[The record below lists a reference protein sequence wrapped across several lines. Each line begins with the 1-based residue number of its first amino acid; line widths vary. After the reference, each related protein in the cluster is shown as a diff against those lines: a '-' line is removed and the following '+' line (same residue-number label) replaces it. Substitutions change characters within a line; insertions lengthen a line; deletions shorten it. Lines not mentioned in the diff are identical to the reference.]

1 MIRETRLLLKYCPL
15 ITARA
20 TRQNIDKQHKWCP
33 PTAPNTR
40 IENYLNT
47 GGYQALQKA
56 LQMKP
61 AEVIAEVKNSGL
73 IGRGGA
79 GFPVGLKWDFTYQAP
94 GPEKYIVCNAD
105 EGEPGTFKDKVLL
118 DYEPH
123 KIIEGMIIA
132 GYAVGAS
139 QGYIYLKGEYQDS
152 VKIFQ
157 KALAEARGKGFLGRN
172 SAGRFSFEIETRV
185 GMGAYICGE
194 ETALLESIEG
204 KHGFPRPRPP
214 FPALQGVFDKPT
226 VINNVET
233 LANIPHIISNGA
245 HWYKTLGV
253 EGSWGTKL
261 LSVSGRVNNP
271 GVFEVELGRYTL
283 KEIIYGLAGGT
294 IGSKNIKAILPGG
307 ASTPFLTKK
316 HLNTRVDYQSLQK
329 AGSTLG
335 TGALMVL
342 TEEVNIP
349 DFVKHLFE
357 FYVAESCG
365 NCVPC
370 RIGTKRVAEMLAQI
384 TEPLDLVKWKYLYDK
399 GGPKNIPYLEK
410 FRRLS
415 EVLNIS
421 KCGLGQGAANPLLS
435 SLNYFESEYKKAI
448 DKRQKEYER
457 FLTKTSV

>member
-1 MIRETRLLLKYCPL
+1 MLKYCPT

-20 TRQNIDKQHKWCP
+20 TRQNIDKQHKWWP
-33 PTAPNTR
+33 PTAPNTQ
-40 IENYLNT
+40 IENYLT
-47 GGYQALQKA
+47 SGGYQA

-79 GFPVGLKWDFTYQAP
+79 GFPVGVKWDFTYQAP
-94 GPEKYIVCNAD
+94 GEEKYIVCNAD

-123 KIIEGMIIA
+123 KIIEGMLIA

-139 QGYIYLKGEYQDS
+139 QGYIYIKGEYLDS
-152 VKIFQ
+152 IKIF
-157 KALAEARGKGFLGRN
+157 KNALSEARRKGLLGKNIFGK
-172 SAGRFSFEIETRV
+172 FSFDIEIRT

-204 KHGFPRPRPP
+204 KHGFPRSRPP

-226 VINNVET
+226 VINNVKT

-245 HWYKTLGV
+245 NWYKTLGV
-253 EGSWGTKL
+253 AGSYGTKL
-261 LSVSGRVNNP
+261 FSISGRVKNP
-271 GVFEVELGRYTL
+271 GVFEVELGKYTL
-283 KEIIYGLAGGT
+283 KELIYGLAKGIPGH
-294 IGSKNIKAILPGG
+294 KNIKAILPGG

-316 HLNTRVDYQSLQK
+316 HLNTRVDYQSLQE

-349 DFVKHLFE
+349 DLVKHLFE

-384 TEPLDLVKWKYLYDK
+384 TEPLDPLKWKDLYDK
-399 GGPKNIPYLEK
+399 GGPKNISYLEK

-415 EVLNIS
+415 EVLTIS
-421 KCGLGQGAANPLLS
+421 KCGLGQGAAYPLLS
-435 SLNYFESEYKKAI
+435 SLNYFESEYKKAL